1 MWVALVNSQGRCVGL
16 DVHARL
22 VVGCGLEGETGR
34 VFERRL
40 TPEHREVL
48 AWIARLPPP
57 AVVRYGA
64 GPTQAP
70 RSRARSYSS
79 PRGIIQTNRT

>member
-1 MWVALVNSQGRCVGL
+1 MWEALVNSQGRSVGL

-40 TPEHREVL
+40 TPEHREAL
-48 AWIARLPPP
+48 AWIATLP
-57 AVVRYGA
+57 A
-64 GPTQAP
+64 Q
-70 RSRARSYSS
+70 
-79 PRGIIQTNRT
+79 